1 MWKNVAPLTLT
12 LSPLRGARE
21 TSTDNR
27 EQFRPQGTVRVAVGL
42 PLHPTRFLQTFPIS
56 STFRAPCKATLQAM
70 DNPEAGHTMDRTNEK
85 LLTPAGKARTLKSR
99 FAKRSRAVRSAM
111 ALAVALA
118 LGGAGWYGYSA
129 WNGSTANAA
138 QYTTAVVQRGDLEDS
153 VTATGILQPRDYVDV
168 GTQVS
173 GQVKK
178 LLVEVGAA
186 VKAGQLL
193 AEIDPTVYV
202 TRVDADRAQ
211 LRTQEAQL
219 ADRQAQLAL
228 AEQQLQRQLNLQ
240 KENATTQD
248 AVDTAQAAL
257 RSAKAQIDVLKAQ
270 ADQTRSTLRG
280 DEANLNYTKIYAPMA
295 GTVVSQAAKQGQ
307 TLNAN
312 QQAPIVLRIAD
323 LSTMTVQSQVSE
335 ADVSKLT
342 VGMDVYFTTL
352 GAQTKRWYGKLR
364 QIEPTPVTV
373 NNVVLYNALFDVE
386 NPDRALM
393 TQMTA
398 QVFFVTAH
406 AKDAVQVPISA
417 LRPVGRRANSGEGK
431 AAAEGKASTTESG
444 AERAAT
450 RGQGGASRGAEV
462 DPRVRFASGRAMVRV
477 VKADGTIE
485 EREVKIGVM
494 SRISAQIVSGLE
506 PGEQVV
512 TGSATPRPAGGGAG
526 ASKAGNSNSN
536 APRMQPRI

>member
-1 MWKNVAPLTLT
+1 
-12 LSPLRGARE
+12 
-21 TSTDNR
+21 
-27 EQFRPQGTVRVAVGL
+27 
-42 PLHPTRFLQTFPIS
+42 
-56 STFRAPCKATLQAM
+56 
-70 DNPEAGHTMDRTNEK
+70 MDRTTEGHLAPK
-85 LLTPAGKARTLKSR
+85 AAQRTGKARS
-99 FAKRSRAVRSAM
+99 KRSRLARTVL
-111 ALAVALA
+111 ALAIAA
-118 LGGAGWYGYSA
+118 SLGTGGYYGYRA
-129 WNGSTANAA
+129 WTGASSSAA

-173 GQVKK
+173 GQIKK
-178 LLVEVGAA
+178 LHSEIGSI
-186 VKAGQLL
+186 VKSGQLL
-193 AEIDPTVYV
+193 AEIDPTVY
-202 TRVDADRAQ
+202 TSKVDADRAQ

-228 AEQQLQRQLNLQ
+228 AEQQFRRQTNMQR
-240 KENATTQD
+240 ENATTQD
-248 AVDTAQAAL
+248 AVDTAAAAL

-270 ADQTRSTLRG
+270 ADQTRSSLRG
-280 DEANLNYTKIYAPMA
+280 NEANLSYTKIYAPMS

-335 ADVSKLT
+335 ADISKLR

-352 GAQTKRWYGKLR
+352 GSQTKRWQGKLR

-398 QVFFVTAH
+398 QVFFVTAQ
-406 AKDAVQVPISA
+406 AKDAVLVPISA
-417 LRPVGRRANSGEGK
+417 LRPVGRRGDGAGKSGERGAGAGGK
-431 AAAEGKASTTESG
+431 RSERSADNAAKGSERTADSDGKGSERSADAVGKGSERSADAAGKGSERSADPAGKGSG
-444 AERAAT
+444 RSAYSAGKGGERGANRA
-450 RGQGGASRGAEV
+450 QGGGRGPDA

-477 VKADGTIE
+477 MKPDGTLE
-485 EREVKIGVM
+485 DREVRVGVM
-494 SRISAQIVSGLE
+494 SRISAQIISGVE

-512 TGSATPRPAGGGAG
+512 TGSATPRPAAATKSG
-526 ASKAGNSNSN
+526 NSN